1 MPAVHARALLAGHQP
16 VIPVAP
22 GDPAELQSARDAELD
37 RTMDVLARE
46 LPPLDIHQRIILA
59 REIDAYASRVNP
71 AQDCW

>member
-16 VIPVAP
+16 VSAVAP
-22 GDPAELQSARDAELD
+22 RNIAELASTRDAELD
-37 RTMDVLARE
+37 HTMDILARE

-59 REIDAYASRVNP
+59 REIDAYASRINP